1 MTKNYSRLPKVV
13 TITNNNDYDV
23 VLGLR
28 NVIDAIDYT
37 IKSGDSL
44 NITVKTSDAL
54 ALVNERVKELD
65 LTIVEQEVTEEPVQE
80 ETQPEEIVSEEDVE
94 SPTEEAESVEE

>member
-1 MTKNYSRLPKVV
+1 MIKNYSELPKVV
-13 TITNNNDYDV
+13 TITNNNNYDV

-54 ALVNERVKELD
+54 ALVNKRVKELD
-65 LTIVEQEVTEEPVQE
+65 LTITEQEVIEEPEQE
-80 ETQPEEIVSEEDVE
+80 ETQPEEIVYE
-94 SPTEEAESVEE
+94 EEAESVEK

>member
-1 MTKNYSRLPKVV
+1 M
-13 TITNNNDYDV
+13 
-23 VLGLR
+23 
-28 NVIDAIDYT
+28 
-37 IKSGDSL
+37 